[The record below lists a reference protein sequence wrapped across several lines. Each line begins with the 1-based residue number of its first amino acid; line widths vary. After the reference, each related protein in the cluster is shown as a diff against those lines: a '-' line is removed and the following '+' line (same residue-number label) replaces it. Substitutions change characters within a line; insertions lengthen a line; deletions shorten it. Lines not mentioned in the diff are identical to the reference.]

1 MFHAWAA
8 PLPALSPN
16 DGPIPTGPDTNL
28 SFLAGGAAMGVLL
41 AAFTVAVAVTG
52 AAYLARV
59 RPAGRAGTAWVS
71 AVIAA
76 AAAEV
81 MLIGAFVDPGSP
93 LGMAP
98 GRVNWGLLV
107 LAAFFAAL
115 GSSMISIIIAA
126 ARRARLLPAAR

>member
-1 MFHAWAA
+1 
-8 PLPALSPN
+8 
-16 DGPIPTGPDTNL
+16 
-28 SFLAGGAAMGVLL
+28 MGVLL

-93 LGMAP
+93 PGMAP

-126 ARRARLLPAAR
+126 ARRAGPCRRKVSRPRS